1 MNRHFK
7 KFSAKQC
14 KLLRAT
20 HEDKMDFTI
29 SMEKSEIR
37 RRHKQISL
45 LEYAN
50 SNREEGKFNDVKI
63 EINDVIIPANR
74 MVLSYCS
81 TFFEKMFKTDMK
93 ESRENVAH
101 LHDVDVS
108 AVKQIVEYFY
118 TGIIDINNENVLKV
132 LAAADYLQLDEV
144 KDFCSEFLQQV
155 ITTDSCAN
163 ILAASKLYRLDS
175 VEKVASQF
183 IVDHFDSVTDKCC
196 ILTQND
202 FVALIAKLDRDKT
215 KETYIYQALV
225 EWVRY
230 NEEERRN
237 GFPNLLK
244 LIQFEKLP
252 AEFLK
257 SVVSNEELVSQS
269 SLCLSLVMNVSVQLL
284 HKQSIRSGKKTRIIS
299 FGGSELPSR
308 VVDVFNCFGDSLTQ
322 YPNLPFNCSKV
333 ICGESKNVVYSI
345 GSAAWSGEY
354 KLNDAFLH
362 LKAVAKPNGYCQ
374 AAIHN
379 NLLVVMVENGSVC
392 RLKCF
397 FPELRS
403 WVDGPTMQLAGSN
416 SCELVSSNE
425 SLYALGGVVNN
436 NCSSNVELLPSLS
449 FEKYDYSCN
458 KNCLTAE
465 EKSRLRAYCSKCS
478 SRSSSLFSFGAVP
491 GTGESA
497 FVHTTPPAAAVQS
510 IRSFIRVYGEWKTV
524 QHMQIPRSSFSAVSC
539 FGKIYAIGGQTH
551 TSSTNATKSV
561 ERYDPTTNSWT
572 YVCEMNYPRSDHAAC
587 VMEGKICVVGGRDN
601 DGEAVTAIECY
612 DPSDDRWAIVGN
624 LHQELC
630 GHSLITV

>member
-1 MNRHFK
+1 
-7 KFSAKQC
+7 
-14 KLLRAT
+14 
-20 HEDKMDFTI
+20 MDFTI
-29 SMEKSEIR
+29 SMEKSETR
-37 RRHKQISL
+37 MRHTKISF

-50 SNREEGKFNDVKI
+50 SNRKEGKFNDVKI
-63 EINDVIIPANR
+63 EINDVIIPANQ

-81 TFFEKMFKTDMK
+81 TFFEKMFETDMK
-93 ESRENVAH
+93 ESRENVTY

-108 AVKQIVEYFY
+108 AVKEIIEYFY
-118 TGIIDINNENVLKV
+118 TGIIDISNENVLKI

-155 ITTDSCAN
+155 ITADSCAN

-175 VEKVASQF
+175 VEKDASRF
-183 IVDHFDSVTDKCC
+183 IVDHFDAIADKCYVFNH
-196 ILTQND
+196 ND

-215 KETYIYQALV
+215 KETFIYQVLV
-225 EWVRY
+225 EWVKY

-237 GFPNLLK
+237 DFPSLLK

-252 AEFLK
+252 TEFLK
-257 SVVSNEELVSQS
+257 SVVSKEDLVSQS

-284 HKQSIRSGKKTRIIS
+284 NKQSIKWGKRTRIIS
-299 FGGSELPSR
+299 FGGSELPSG

-322 YPNLPFNCSKV
+322 YPNLPFDCGKV
-333 ICGESKNVVYSI
+333 VCGESKNVVYSI
-345 GSAAWSGEY
+345 GNSIWNGKY

-362 LKAVAKPNGYCQ
+362 LKAVAKPYGYCQ

-379 NLLVVMVENGSVC
+379 DMLVVMVKNGSE
-392 RLKCF
+392 RWLKCF
-397 FPELRS
+397 FPELHS

-416 SCELVSSNE
+416 SCELVSSSE

-436 NCSSNVELLPSLS
+436 NSPSNVELLPSLR

-465 EKSRLRAYCSKCS
+465 EFSRLRAYCNNCG
-478 SRSSSLFSFGAVP
+478 SRKQAGFFFSGQSRYAN
-491 GTGESA
+491 
-497 FVHTTPPAAAVQS
+497 TTTSAAAVQS
-510 IRSFIRVYGEWKTV
+510 IRVCGQWKTV
-524 QHMQIPRSSFSAVSC
+524 QHMQMPRSSFSAVSC

-587 VMEGKICVVGGRDN
+587 VMEGKIYVVGGRDN
-601 DGEAVTAIECY
+601 DGVAVTAIECY
-612 DPSDDRWAIVGN
+612 NPSDDTWAIVGN
-624 LHQELC
+624 LQQQLC